1 MNSLLIPRHDNQ
13 PAKPRRHVSLAA
25 AVLLGSIAAPAYAI
39 DINTDTPELKVRW
52 DNTVKYSNAFRLR
65 SQNAGLI
72 ASPNLDDGDR
82 NFGKGLISNR
92 VDLFSEVDVQYRDVG
107 FRASGA
113 AWYDTVYNRGN
124 DHDSPFT
131 ANQSSVPY
139 NEFTLNTRD
148 RHGRQVE
155 LLDAFAFARFNIGE
169 TRSLVRVGR
178 HALVW
183 GESLFY
189 GANAIAGGMAP
200 VDVTKLISVPGTQF
214 KEAIRPVNQ
223 LSGQIQLTP
232 AVSLGMFYQLRWEA
246 NRFPAVGSYF
256 SNNDLAVDGAER
268 ILAGPFAFP
277 RGGDLK
283 PKNSGQGGVQLKFS
297 DGETDY
303 GLYALRFH
311 SKAPQL
317 VTNVSPTSPVGFDG
331 YYLPFHQGIRA
342 LGASASRSFGSANF
356 AIEGS
361 IRSNQDL
368 ASQGLNLSGLGL
380 PAANNSSNP
389 GYATGRTAHINV
401 SSLWSVEPTALF
413 SEASLVGEIA
423 WNRVLSCERNCD
435 VIDSKS
441 TRDAVALRLLFEPTY
456 RQVVPGVDLSI
467 PMGIGYAPKGS
478 RSRALGPGAFPAEN
492 GGDIT
497 LGVNATYLDG
507 WRFTLSMTHY
517 YGGTQPFLVN
527 SGPVPNYSYGQTM
540 KDRDFVAF
548 SVRRT
553 F

>member
-1 MNSLLIPRHDNQ
+1 MNSLLIPRQ
-13 PAKPRRHVSLAA
+13 EKLPAKPRRKVSLAA
-25 AVLLGSIAAPAYAI
+25 AVLLGSITAPAYAI
-39 DINTDTPELKVRW
+39 DVSTDIPELKVRW
-52 DNTVKYSNAFRLR
+52 DNTLKYSNAFRLH

-72 ASPNLDDGDR
+72 GSPNLDDGDR

-92 VDLFSEVDVQYRDVG
+92 IDLFSEVDVQYRDIG
-107 FRASGA
+107 FRTSGA
-113 AWYDTVYNRGN
+113 AWYDTAYNRHN
-124 DHDSPFT
+124 DNDSPLT

-139 NEFTLNTRD
+139 DEFTRKTRD
-148 RHGRQVE
+148 LHGRQGE
-155 LLDAFAFARFNIGE
+155 LLDAFAFARFNIGD

-200 VDVTKLISVPGTQF
+200 VDVTKLLSVPGTQF

-223 LSGQIQLTP
+223 VSGQIQITP
-232 AVSLGMFYQLRWEA
+232 TVTFGMFYQLRWEA
-246 NRFPAVGSYF
+246 NRLPGVGSYF
-256 SNNDLAVDGAER
+256 SQNDLAVDGGER

-277 RGGDLK
+277 RGSDVK
-283 PKNSGQGGVQLKFS
+283 PKNSGQGGIQLKFS
-297 DGETDY
+297 DGDTDY

-311 SKAPQL
+311 SKTPQL
-317 VTNVSPTSPVGFDG
+317 VTSVSPTSPVGFNG
-331 YYLPFHQGIRA
+331 YYLPYHEGIRA
-342 LGASASRSFGSANF
+342 FGVSASRSFGSANF

-361 IRSNQDL
+361 IRNNQDL
-368 ASQGLNLSGLGL
+368 ASQGLDLRGLGL

-389 GYATGRTAHINV
+389 GYATGRTAHINL
-401 SSLWSVEPTALF
+401 SSIWSMEPTALF
-413 SEASLVGEIA
+413 HEASLVGEIA
-423 WNRVLSCERNCD
+423 WNRVLSCDRNCS

-456 RQVVPGVDLSI
+456 RQVAPGVDLSI

-497 LGVNATYLDG
+497 VGVNATYLDG
-507 WRFTLSMTHY
+507 WRFTLSFTHY
-517 YGGTQPFLVN
+517 YGGTQPFLVIA
-527 SGPVPNYSYGQTM
+527 GPVPNYTYGQTM

-548 SVRRT
+548 SARRS